1 MMKYF
6 RNAILILALLAASAL
21 ASAISAAPP
30 AVTLEAL
37 PAALELAPDG
47 EAEVVLVLRN
57 ASSAALSGLR
67 LAHTALAGVEVESG
81 GLPKSLA
88 RDSSLAIPV
97 VIHRLPAGSAKGGLV
112 FQLFY
117 TTRSEDGSAEIAGLA
132 AAKVDLAE
140 RLPAALDKLVE
151 VKIETPLKV
160 LGETQSGFVQVTAR
174 NLAPFPV
181 TLTALTPGD
190 SRTVRFEPGQFDQAV
205 TLMPQTSEVFNFR
218 LSLTPPY
225 QSGDEIVYFTA
236 QFAWEQDGRGYTGS
250 QIVSKSI
257 AVGVFAEQSDL
268 MKLLGMPSFL
278 VLPGFLGVMA
288 FAFCWKRFS
297 PKTDLNLG
305 PAAVEFWILVVTV
318 SIPLIFL
325 YRQVSIWIGF
335 PRQFPNAY
343 SLADILILWVV
354 SLGLGILAWRGAL
367 LWRQIYRSETP
378 LPEDPPLKVL
388 LKLRVQRSG
397 LYLPQVQ
404 FEGETFLRF
413 PPVKDP
419 AGKVWLLPFIQYELT
434 PAAAG
439 SGLRQ
444 RLDEILNREE
454 GERSIRTPEA
464 LDDLIAVLREAMRA
478 DVFADQVGGKPVR
491 RIVLTWRGGE
501 RPFQA
506 EEKTVAKLGEILLIE
521 EKKWGTSG
529 E

>member
-1 MMKYF
+1 
-6 RNAILILALLAASAL
+6 
-21 ASAISAAPP
+21 
-30 AVTLEAL
+30 
-37 PAALELAPDG
+37 
-47 EAEVVLVLRN
+47 
-57 ASSAALSGLR
+57 
-67 LAHTALAGVEVESG
+67 
-81 GLPKSLA
+81 
-88 RDSSLAIPV
+88 
-97 VIHRLPAGSAKGGLV
+97 
-112 FQLFY
+112 
-117 TTRSEDGSAEIAGLA
+117 
-132 AAKVDLAE
+132 
-140 RLPAALDKLVE
+140 
-151 VKIETPLKV
+151 
-160 LGETQSGFVQVTAR
+160 
-174 NLAPFPV
+174 
-181 TLTALTPGD
+181 
-190 SRTVRFEPGQFDQAV
+190 
-205 TLMPQTSEVFNFR
+205 
-218 LSLTPPY
+218 
-225 QSGDEIVYFTA
+225 
-236 QFAWEQDGRGYTGS
+236 
-250 QIVSKSI
+250 
-257 AVGVFAEQSDL
+257 
-268 MKLLGMPSFL
+268 
-278 VLPGFLGVMA
+278 MA